1 MVIDYM
7 KVLFKL
13 TSKKEPLTRKEEDKT
28 IKLIKWYNK
37 HQRLIN
43 QELNK

>member
-7 KVLFKL
+7 EVLFKL
-13 TSKKEPLTRKEEDKT
+13 TSKKEPLTREEEDKM
-28 IKLIKWYNK
+28 IKLIQWYNK
-37 HQRLIN
+37 HQELIN

>member
-7 KVLFKL
+7 KILYKL
-13 TSKKEPLTRKEEDKT
+13 ASKKEPLTREEEDKM
-28 IKLIKWYNK
+28 IKLIQWYNK
-37 HQRLIN
+37 HQELTN

>member
-1 MVIDYM
+1 MIIDYM
-7 KVLFKL
+7 EVLFKL
-13 TSKKEPLTRKEEDKT
+13 TSKKEPLTRKAEDKM
-28 IKLIKWYNK
+28 IKLIEWNNK

>member
-7 KVLFKL
+7 KLIYKL
-13 TSKKEPLTRKEEDKT
+13 TSKKEPLTRKEEDKM
-28 IKLIKWYNK
+28 IKLIQWYNK
-37 HQRLIN
+37 HNELIN

>member
-7 KVLFKL
+7 EVLFKL
-13 TSKKEPLTRKEEDKT
+13 TSKKEPLIRKEENKM
-28 IKLIKWYNK
+28 IKLIEWYIK
-37 HQRLIN
+37 HQKLIN

>member
-7 KVLFKL
+7 KLIYKL
-13 TSKKEPLTRKEEDKT
+13 TSKKEPLTRKEEDKM
-28 IKLIKWYNK
+28 IKLIQWYNK
-37 HQRLIN
+37 HQELIN

>member
-7 KVLFKL
+7 EVLFKL
-13 TSKKEPLTRKEEDKT
+13 TSKKEPLTRKEEDKM
-28 IKLIKWYNK
+28 IKLIQWYNK
-37 HQRLIN
+37 HQELIN

>member
-1 MVIDYM
+1 ME
-7 KVLFKL
+7 VLFKL
-13 TSKKEPLTRKEEDKT
+13 TSKKEPLTRKEEDKM
-28 IKLIKWYNK
+28 IKLIEWYNE

>member
-7 KVLFKL
+7 EVLFKL
-13 TSKKEPLTRKEEDKT
+13 TSKKEPLTREEEDKM
-28 IKLIKWYNK
+28 IMLIDWYNK

>member
-1 MVIDYM
+1 M
-7 KVLFKL
+7 KVLYKL
-13 TSKKEPLTRKEEDKT
+13 ASKKEPLTREEEDKM

-37 HQRLIN
+37 HQELTN

>member
-7 KVLFKL
+7 KVLLKL
-13 TSKKEPLTRKEEDKT
+13 TSKKEPLTRKEEDKM
-28 IKLIKWYNK
+28 IKLIQWYNK
-37 HQRLIN
+37 HNELIN

>member
-7 KVLFKL
+7 EVLFKL
-13 TSKKEPLTRKEEDKT
+13 ASKKEPLTRKEEDKM

-37 HQRLIN
+37 HQGLIN

>member
-7 KVLFKL
+7 KVLYKL
-13 TSKKEPLTRKEEDKT
+13 ASKKEPLTREEEDKM
-28 IKLIKWYNK
+28 IKLIQWYNK
-37 HQRLIN
+37 HQGLTN

>member
-7 KVLFKL
+7 KILYKL
-13 TSKKEPLTRKEEDKT
+13 ASKKEPLTREEEDKM
-28 IKLIKWYNK
+28 IKLIQWYNK
-37 HQRLIN
+37 HQELIN

>member
-7 KVLFKL
+7 KVIFKL
-13 TSKKEPLTRKEEDKT
+13 TSKKEPLTREEEDKM
-28 IKLIKWYNK
+28 IKLIQWYNK
-37 HQRLIN
+37 HQELIN

>member
-7 KVLFKL
+7 EVLFKL
-13 TSKKEPLTRKEEDKT
+13 TSKKEPLTREEEDKMT
-28 IKLIKWYNK
+28 KLIEWYNK

>member
-7 KVLFKL
+7 KILYKL
-13 TSKKEPLTRKEEDKT
+13 ASKKEPLTREEEDKM
-28 IKLIKWYNK
+28 IKLIEWYNK
-37 HQRLIN
+37 HQELIN

>member
-7 KVLFKL
+7 KVLYKL
-13 TSKKEPLTRKEEDKT
+13 ASKKEALTREEEDKM
-28 IKLIKWYNK
+28 IKLIQWYNK
-37 HQRLIN
+37 HQELTN